1 MSTHPG
7 NRCRSGMKLYQGRFT
22 LDIRKNFLDSS
33 DGDERLDQGSSK
45 VVDAPRLLV
54 LQKAFGQGPQ

>member
-1 MSTHPG
+1 
-7 NRCRSGMKLYQGRFT
+7 MKLYQGSFT

>member
-1 MSTHPG
+1 
-7 NRCRSGMKLYQGRFT
+7 MKLYQGRFT
-22 LDIRKNFLDSS
+22 LDIRKNFLDSN

-45 VVDAPRLLV
+45 VVDVPCLLV